1 MALHR
6 SLALA
11 LLAAATLLG
20 GCVYR
25 PDIQQGNLLTVE
37 DTDQVQVGMTRSQ
50 VRFLLGTPMI
60 SDPFAPHRW
69 DYVYRMQY
77 GRGGRVDSA
86 HFVVFFED
94 DKVVRV
100 ETRGRPVPTAGARR
114 GRTEEAEGGARR
126 RGHDRQGAAAGPRG
140 RDQAAGH
147 TRTRHLMPPR
157 LAGRRSILRCS
168 WAATA
173 GRAAP
178 PAARLA
184 ARVARIEPERPVDLD
199 TVASPQRL
207 AGRHALAVDAEDA
220 DRRAAAPP
228 ARAAAPTPPPPR
240 RRSCRRASSTPT
252 THCRS
257 GRA

>member
-11 LLAAATLLG
+11 LLAAATLLS

-37 DTDQVQVGMTRSQ
+37 DTDQVQVGMSRSQ

-60 SDPFAPHRW
+60 SDPFAPQRW

-100 ETRGRPVPTAGARR
+100 ETRPIPQQLVGADAAEAPSFRADVQAWVAGMW
-114 GRTEEAEGGARR
+114 EEKDRLLDELLPPAAQAARR
-126 RGHDRQGAAAGPRG
+126 R
-140 RDQAAGH
+140 
-147 TRTRHLMPPR
+147 
-157 LAGRRSILRCS
+157 
-168 WAATA
+168 
-173 GRAAP
+173 
-178 PAARLA
+178 
-184 ARVARIEPERPVDLD
+184 
-199 TVASPQRL
+199 
-207 AGRHALAVDAEDA
+207 
-220 DRRAAAPP
+220 
-228 ARAAAPTPPPPR
+228 
-240 RRSCRRASSTPT
+240 
-252 THCRS
+252 
-257 GRA
+257 